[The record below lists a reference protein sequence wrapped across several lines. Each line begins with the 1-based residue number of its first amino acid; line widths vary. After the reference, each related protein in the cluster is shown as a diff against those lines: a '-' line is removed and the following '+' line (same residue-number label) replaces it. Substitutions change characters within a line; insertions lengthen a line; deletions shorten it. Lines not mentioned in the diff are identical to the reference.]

1 MVRKNPWLINIPATV
16 LPISITCS
24 KEHRGT
30 WQNYSPVYW
39 SGDTSIETHN
49 LTSRILVCF
58 WLYRYRPFCKK
69 KNRKFAV
76 NANYL
81 PWFRKASAHALRL
94 HCDFKWHFFFILQSK
109 LSSVSL
115 LVSFHNQ
122 RITKWTSKIDR
133 FCSALEAN
141 NQMNFKYTIIII
153 NYK

>member
-1 MVRKNPWLINIPATV
+1 MVRKKTRDLLIFPQQFYTYQSLVRKNTEERDKIIHLFTGQVTLV
-16 LPISITCS
+16 LKP
-24 KEHRGT
+24 
-30 WQNYSPVYW
+30 
-39 SGDTSIETHN
+39 TSYLREF
-49 LTSRILVCF
+49 LVCF

-81 PWFRKASAHALRL
+81 PWLRNASALRL